1 MAPRLTF
8 DEKEDT
14 EPHQPGEAGEKFM
27 SVRAEDRCL
36 VIFVR
41 FPGQGQV
48 KSRLAKDLGA
58 EAATNLYRC
67 FVEDLLE
74 RFSKEAYR
82 LRIAFY
88 PADKEQE
95 TREMLG
101 DEFSY
106 IAQTGEDLGE
116 RMKLA
121 FLRCFREGAQSV
133 VLIGSDIPDL
143 PARII
148 DEAFR
153 ALDKYGAVIGPSV
166 DGGYYLIGFQRDTLN
181 GDVFSGLLWGTER
194 VFQETMNLLQMA
206 GSPVHVLPFWR
217 DIDKHEDIAALIK
230 NSDDTGF
237 ADSKTMLC
245 LKAIGL
251 A

>member
-1 MAPRLTF
+1 
-8 DEKEDT
+8 
-14 EPHQPGEAGEKFM
+14 M

-82 LRIAFY
+82 VRIAFY
-88 PADKEQE
+88 PAEKERE
-95 TREMLG
+95 MREMLG

-106 IAQTGEDLGE
+106 IPQMGEDLGE

-143 PARII
+143 PARIV
-148 DEAFR
+148 DEAFH

-166 DGGYYLIGFQRDTLN
+166 DGGYYLIGFQRDAFK
-181 GDVFSGLLWGTER
+181 GDVFSGLPWGTER
-194 VFQETMNLLQMA
+194 VFQETTNILHIA
-206 GSPVHVLPFWR
+206 GSLVHVLPSWR

-230 NSDDTGF
+230 NTDDTGF
-237 ADSKTMLC
+237 ADSRTMLY
-245 LKAIGL
+245 LKVIGL

>member
-1 MAPRLTF
+1 
-8 DEKEDT
+8 
-14 EPHQPGEAGEKFM
+14 M
-27 SVRAEDRCL
+27 SAQAEDRCL

-41 FPGQGQV
+41 FPWQGQV

-82 LRIAFY
+82 VRIAFY
-88 PADKEQE
+88 PADKEHE
-95 TREMLG
+95 MREMLG

-106 IAQTGEDLGE
+106 IPQTGEDLGE

-166 DGGYYLIGFQRDTLN
+166 DGGYYLIGFQRDTLD
-181 GDVFSGLLWGTER
+181 GDVFSGILWGTET
-194 VFQETMNLLQMA
+194 VFQETMNILHMA
-206 GSPVHVLPFWR
+206 GSLVHVLPSWR

-237 ADSKTMLC
+237 ADSKTMLY

>member
-1 MAPRLTF
+1 
-8 DEKEDT
+8 
-14 EPHQPGEAGEKFM
+14 M
-27 SVRAEDRCL
+27 SAQAEDRCL
-36 VIFVR
+36 VMFVR
-41 FPGQGQV
+41 FPGQGQL
-48 KSRLAKDLGA
+48 KSRLAKDLGE

-88 PADKEQE
+88 PAEKERE

-101 DEFSY
+101 HEFSY
-106 IAQTGEDLGE
+106 IPQTGEDLGE

-121 FLRCFREGAQSV
+121 FLRCFSEGARSV

-143 PARII
+143 PARIVA
-148 DEAFR
+148 EAFI
-153 ALDKYGAVIGPSV
+153 ALDRNEAVIGPSV
-166 DGGYYLIGFQRDTLN
+166 DGGYYLIGFTKDTFN
-181 GDVFSGLLWGTER
+181 GDVFMALPWGEET
-194 VFQETMNLLQMA
+194 VFQETMKILHSA
-206 GSPVHVLPFWR
+206 GATVHVLPVWW

-230 NSDDTGF
+230 NSEHTGF
-237 ADSKTMLC
+237 ADSKTMLY
-245 LKAIGL
+245 LKTIGL